1 MMSKLQLGAVE
12 KGDSKHDETLSEEIE
27 ENASKYLKLVSKSK
41 LY

>member
-1 MMSKLQLGAVE
+1 MSKLRLGAGKE
-12 KGDSKHDETLSEEIE
+12 GDSKHDETLSEEME